1 MLHPEFSRS
10 LLWSPLAALM
20 MIAPAPAGVNA
31 SEPAMIQ
38 KSVTVRLSDLD
49 LKQPADAAKLYQRIR
64 RAAERACGD
73 GLTSG
78 SPLAQPVDRDCVSN
92 AIAHA
97 VATVDRPLLTT
108 IYQRTAGA
116 APARDHA

>member
-1 MLHPEFSRS
+1 MLHPEIPRT
-10 LLWSPLAALM
+10 LLWSPLVTL
-20 MIAPAPAGVNA
+20 MIALAPVGANA
-31 SEPAMIQ
+31 SETAMIR
-38 KSVTVRLSDLD
+38 KSVTVRVSDLD

-73 GLTSG
+73 GLTGG
-78 SPLAQPVDRDCVSN
+78 SPLAQPVDRDCVLN

-97 VATVDRPLLTT
+97 VAAVDRPLLTT

-116 APARDHA
+116 APARDQA